1 MTVFSHFPR
10 EFSLTLI
17 FRDQSA
23 SNENLFVLF
32 DGSQTHISVDLQR
45 TGTDGPVLVIALPG
59 VTVRQ
64 PVSVR
69 DGEFNSISLKL
80 EGEYL
85 TIYVNCI
92 LDAFLKLESTP
103 DNITITAISVVVL
116 FEGGYHVR
124 HFDCHF
130 E

>member
-1 MTVFSHFPR
+1 M
-10 EFSLTLI
+10 
-17 FRDQSA
+17 
-23 SNENLFVLF
+23 
-32 DGSQTHISVDLQR
+32 
-45 TGTDGPVLVIALPG
+45 
-59 VTVRQ
+59 TVRQ

-103 DNITITAISVVVL
+103 NNITITASSVVVL
-116 FEGGYHVR
+116 FDDGYHVR